1 MKSKVFFLAII
12 VGMLVLALSHCK
24 KDPLDVSDDYQPTP
38 YNIDIPKYFPTQL
51 IIPEDNPMTVEGVE
65 LGRYL
70 FYEGRIAGRTDTLMS
85 CGTCHFQQYAFENG
99 TGFGYGVTGIKTPH
113 VMLPLFNLVWNP
125 NNILWNGKVK
135 WLEDLTWMGIH
146 APHEMKSDTN
156 RAKALLQSI
165 PFYPP
170 LFKKAFGSDII
181 TAKNMGRAIAQFMR
195 SMVSANSKFDQ
206 WLRGE
211 TSLTASEMSGYNI
224 FNTETGDCFHCHGTI
239 LFTTNL
245 FYNNAKDSIFND
257 STSLKDRYSITHDPQ
272 DIGAFRAP
280 SLRNAELTGPYMH
293 DGRFATLTDVINFY
307 SEGLIWSPY
316 VHPFMKKV
324 NDGGIQLTLQQKAD
338 LLAFLKTLTDQTFIN
353 NPDYISPF

>member
-1 MKSKVFFLAII
+1 
-12 VGMLVLALSHCK
+12 
-24 KDPLDVSDDYQPTP
+24 
-38 YNIDIPKYFPTQL
+38 
-51 IIPEDNPMTVEGVE
+51 
-65 LGRYL
+65 
-70 FYEGRIAGRTDTLMS
+70 
-85 CGTCHFQQYAFENG
+85 
-99 TGFGYGVTGIKTPH
+99 
-113 VMLPLFNLVWNP
+113 
-125 NNILWNGKVK
+125 
-135 WLEDLTWMGIH
+135 
-146 APHEMKSDTN
+146 
-156 RAKALLQSI
+156 
-165 PFYPP
+165 
-170 LFKKAFGSDII
+170 
-181 TAKNMGRAIAQFMR
+181 
-195 SMVSANSKFDQ
+195 MVSANSKFDQ

-211 TSLTASEMSGYNI
+211 TSLTPSEMNGYVI

-280 SLRNAELTGPYMH
+280 SLRNIELTGPYMH

-324 NDGGIQLTLQQKAD
+324 NDGGIQLTPTQKAD

-353 NPDYISPF
+353 NPDYTSPF